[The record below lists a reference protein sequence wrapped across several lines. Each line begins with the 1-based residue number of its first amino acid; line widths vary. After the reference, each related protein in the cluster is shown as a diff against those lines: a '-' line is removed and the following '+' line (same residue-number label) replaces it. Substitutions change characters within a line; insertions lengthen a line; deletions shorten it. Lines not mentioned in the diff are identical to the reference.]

1 MVSSVEGL
9 AGEDKP
15 QLDWASGPVTRT
27 RLSGCS
33 RAAFI
38 GVMELKRTPDRQ
50 PVKPREASPTKSA
63 SSSDSKSRRKQRQR
77 TYQQAQFTPI

>member
-9 AGEDKP
+9 AGRDEP
-15 QLDWASGPVTRT
+15 QLDWASGPVTLT

-33 RAAFI
+33 RAALM

-50 PVKPREASPTKSA
+50 PVKPTEADPTKSA
-63 SSSDSKSRRKQRQR
+63 SSSDSKNRKQTQ
-77 TYQQAQFTPI
+77 TAGLIYTDTIQH